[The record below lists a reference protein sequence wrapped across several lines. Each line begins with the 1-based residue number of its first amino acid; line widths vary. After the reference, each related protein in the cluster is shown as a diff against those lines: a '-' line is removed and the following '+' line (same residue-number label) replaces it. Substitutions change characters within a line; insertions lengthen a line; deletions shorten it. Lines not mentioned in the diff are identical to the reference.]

1 MAKYKV
7 KNTTIL
13 HDGVSRGEGS
23 IIELTDLQAKKLEGF
38 VELVKEKAP
47 AKQTENKTKT
57 KTETKKP
64 EVKTEGEEV
73 NLMANK
79 LYQPLLIESV
89 KATADIEQHR
99 FIGFDGAYCTAGAKA
114 LGVSDVSIENG
125 QYAPVAVLGTLLVE
139 SAGTINVGD
148 PVASDSNGKAVKATG
163 DALINGYAQDSVTE
177 GQEVRVLRGI

>member
-13 HDGVSRGEGS
+13 HDGVSKGEGS

-64 EVKTEGEEV
+64 EVKTEGDGE
-73 NLMANK
+73 NK
-79 LYQPLLIESV
+79 N
-89 KATADIEQHR
+89 
-99 FIGFDGAYCTAGAKA
+99 
-114 LGVSDVSIENG
+114 NG
-125 QYAPVAVLGTLLVE
+125 GGE
-139 SAGTINVGD
+139 
-148 PVASDSNGKAVKATG
+148 SNGK
-163 DALINGYAQDSVTE
+163 
-177 GQEVRVLRGI
+177 

>member
-47 AKQTENKTKT
+47 AKQTTETKTKT

-64 EVKTEGEEV
+64 EVKTEGED
-73 NLMANK
+73 
-79 LYQPLLIESV
+79 Q
-89 KATADIEQHR
+89 
-99 FIGFDGAYCTAGAKA
+99 
-114 LGVSDVSIENG
+114 NG
-125 QYAPVAVLGTLLVE
+125 GE
-139 SAGTINVGD
+139 
-148 PVASDSNGKAVKATG
+148 SNGK
-163 DALINGYAQDSVTE
+163 
-177 GQEVRVLRGI
+177 

>member
-57 KTETKKP
+57 KTETETKKP
-64 EVKTEGEEV
+64 EVKTEGEG
-73 NLMANK
+73 
-79 LYQPLLIESV
+79 Q
-89 KATADIEQHR
+89 
-99 FIGFDGAYCTAGAKA
+99 
-114 LGVSDVSIENG
+114 NG
-125 QYAPVAVLGTLLVE
+125 GE
-139 SAGTINVGD
+139 
-148 PVASDSNGKAVKATG
+148 SNGK
-163 DALINGYAQDSVTE
+163 
-177 GQEVRVLRGI
+177 

>member
-57 KTETKKP
+57 KTKTKTETETKKP
-64 EVKTEGEEV
+64 EVKTEGE
-73 NLMANK
+73 N
-79 LYQPLLIESV
+79 
-89 KATADIEQHR
+89 
-99 FIGFDGAYCTAGAKA
+99 
-114 LGVSDVSIENG
+114 NG
-125 QYAPVAVLGTLLVE
+125 GE
-139 SAGTINVGD
+139 
-148 PVASDSNGKAVKATG
+148 SNGK
-163 DALINGYAQDSVTE
+163 
-177 GQEVRVLRGI
+177 

>member
-57 KTETKKP
+57 KTESKKP
-64 EVKTEGEEV
+64 EVKTEGDGE
-73 NLMANK
+73 NK
-79 LYQPLLIESV
+79 NNSGGE
-89 KATADIEQHR
+89 
-99 FIGFDGAYCTAGAKA
+99 
-114 LGVSDVSIENG
+114 
-125 QYAPVAVLGTLLVE
+125 
-139 SAGTINVGD
+139 
-148 PVASDSNGKAVKATG
+148 SNGK
-163 DALINGYAQDSVTE
+163 
-177 GQEVRVLRGI
+177 

>member
-47 AKQTENKTKT
+47 AKQTTETKTKT

-64 EVKTEGEEV
+64 EVKTEGKG
-73 NLMANK
+73 N
-79 LYQPLLIESV
+79 
-89 KATADIEQHR
+89 
-99 FIGFDGAYCTAGAKA
+99 DGG
-114 LGVSDVSIENG
+114 E
-125 QYAPVAVLGTLLVE
+125 
-139 SAGTINVGD
+139 
-148 PVASDSNGKAVKATG
+148 SNGK
-163 DALINGYAQDSVTE
+163 
-177 GQEVRVLRGI
+177 

>member
-47 AKQTENKTKT
+47 AKQTTETKTKT

-64 EVKTEGEEV
+64 EVKTEGEG
-73 NLMANK
+73 
-79 LYQPLLIESV
+79 Q
-89 KATADIEQHR
+89 
-99 FIGFDGAYCTAGAKA
+99 
-114 LGVSDVSIENG
+114 NG
-125 QYAPVAVLGTLLVE
+125 GE
-139 SAGTINVGD
+139 
-148 PVASDSNGKAVKATG
+148 SNGK
-163 DALINGYAQDSVTE
+163 
-177 GQEVRVLRGI
+177 

>member
-47 AKQTENKTKT
+47 AKQTTETKTKT

-64 EVKTEGEEV
+64 EVKAEGEG
-73 NLMANK
+73 
-79 LYQPLLIESV
+79 Q
-89 KATADIEQHR
+89 
-99 FIGFDGAYCTAGAKA
+99 
-114 LGVSDVSIENG
+114 NG
-125 QYAPVAVLGTLLVE
+125 GE
-139 SAGTINVGD
+139 
-148 PVASDSNGKAVKATG
+148 SNGK
-163 DALINGYAQDSVTE
+163 
-177 GQEVRVLRGI
+177 